1 MKRTGTKYTKRMRS
15 KICIW
20 GWQRSTCL
28 GVMSRRTK
36 KIWVSSGV
44 KKTSSRNKSTQKWHN
59 FCKKIASISSFTSP
73 TCSKDDYLFFK
84 SCFFFYPIYIIIY
97 CIKFIMN
104 TNKAV
109 SFPGKVPYYRSD
121 GTGRDTYIREENGG
135 LLSKDR
141 LHQLKQL
148 KPAK

>member
-84 SCFFFYPIYIIIY
+84 SCFFLIPIYYHFITLKLLWTLTKLSLSLAKSHIIDLMVLVGTPTFVKKMVGFSARIDSIY
-97 CIKFIMN
+97 LN
-104 TNKAV
+104 N
-109 SFPGKVPYYRSD
+109 
-121 GTGRDTYIREENGG
+121 
-135 LLSKDR
+135 
-141 LHQLKQL
+141 
-148 KPAK
+148 